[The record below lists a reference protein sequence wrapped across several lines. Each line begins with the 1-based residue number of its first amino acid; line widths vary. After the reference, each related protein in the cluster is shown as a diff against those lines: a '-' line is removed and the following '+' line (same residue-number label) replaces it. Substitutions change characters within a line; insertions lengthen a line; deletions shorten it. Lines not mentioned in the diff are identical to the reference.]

1 MPLLTQGELN
11 QTPILKLFTPFMSP
25 NNIKRFALVFVAF
38 ASVFLLVNYNL
49 LLNKKKNQAEENAKK
64 INAILS
70 ENFEHVERMLNF
82 VGKKIS
88 QDTPELNLNKIH
100 KIFVQSSNIYGPEN
114 ILSWSLFDWVDF
126 KGYETVST
134 MFGIRKDAP
143 YLAPERSYFN
153 RGNELWKI
161 AFSKAAIGNP
171 SGVYIIP
178 IGIQIDTKKHPRAG
192 TVAAGISIKKVAGVI
207 ESSLE
212 NDVRFMVLD
221 QRDGRFVFGSYESEK
236 YFGRIFRTSPQSTD
250 DENYIYKQNMEQK
263 YPYAILVGYDKK
275 DFWRE
280 VFYSSLLLITQV
292 VGVAVCVIYVQRRK
306 ALFEKE
312 GG

>member
-1 MPLLTQGELN
+1 MFPSDT
-11 QTPILKLFTPFMSP
+11 
-25 NNIKRFALVFVAF
+25 KRSALVFVAV
-38 ASVFLLVNYNL
+38 AALSFLTNYSF
-49 LLNKKKNQAEENAKK
+49 LLNKKENQAHENTKR

-88 QDTPELNLNKIH
+88 QDTPELNLNSIH
-100 KIFVQSSNIYGPEN
+100 KIFVQTSNIYGSDN
-114 ILSWSLFDWVDF
+114 ILSWSMFDWVDF

-134 MFGIRKDAP
+134 MFGIRENAP

-161 AFSKAAIGNP
+161 VFSKAAIGNP

-192 TVAAGISIKKVAGVI
+192 TVAAGINIKKIVNLI
-207 ESSLE
+207 ESRLD
-212 NDVRFMVLD
+212 NDIRFMVTD
-221 QRDGRFVFGSYESEK
+221 QRDGHFVFGSYESEK
-236 YFGRIFRTSPQSTD
+236 YLGKTFHNFPLSTD
-250 DENYIYKQNMEQK
+250 RENYISQQIMEQNH
-263 YPYAILVGYDKK
+263 PYIILVGYDKK

-280 VFYSSLLLITQV
+280 VFYSSLLLIVQIF
-292 VGVAVCVIYVQRRK
+292 GVAICVIYAQKKLGRK
-306 ALFEKE
+306 TSL
-312 GG
+312 